1 LNFGLG
7 SNNTTTWTTEHVA
20 LIGVARLPT
29 IPVVEAKHVVPVLHG
44 FDLWDLWPVQ
54 TVDGR
59 TALFGGWSV
68 WMILSAP
75 MLPNPDDRH
84 DIARIRIVT
93 EKAGVWRDCGN
104 LFPDGHCP
112 GSREWAGSAL
122 YDPATSRLT
131 SFHTAAGRRG
141 AQPTFEQRI
150 FQSSASLRV
159 EMGMA
164 TTADWTAPVE
174 CFGSDGLH
182 YVHVDQVQGIPG
194 QIKGFRDPAHFRD
207 PSDGA
212 DYLFFTGSLASSK
225 SEWNGVIGVAQSTS
239 GSHDQWHLL
248 PPLISG
254 DGLNNEQERPHVIFR
269 DGLYYLFWSTQ
280 NKVFAPTGPK
290 GPTGLYGMVGTSILG
305 PYAPLNGTGLVAANP
320 VEEPLQ
326 TYSWWVT
333 DDLEVVGFIDLWG
346 LAGQSVTDN
355 PELRRRQFGGTPAPR
370 FQLALDGKTAQI
382 SGS

>member
-1 LNFGLG
+1 
-7 SNNTTTWTTEHVA
+7 
-20 LIGVARLPT
+20 
-29 IPVVEAKHVVPVLHG
+29 
-44 FDLWDLWPVQ
+44 
-54 TVDGR
+54 
-59 TALFGGWSV
+59 
-68 WMILSAP
+68 MILSAP
-75 MLPNPDDRH
+75 LLPNPDDRH

-93 EKAGVWRDCGN
+93 ERAGVWRDCGN

-122 YDPATSRLT
+122 YDPETARLT

-141 AQPTFEQRI
+141 ALPTFEQRI
-150 FQSSASLRV
+150 FQSSATLRV
-159 EMGMA
+159 ETGVA
-164 TTADWTAPVE
+164 TTADWTTPVE
-174 CFGSDGLH
+174 CFRSDGVH
-182 YVHVDQVQGIPG
+182 YVHVDQAEGVPG

-207 PSDGA
+207 PVDGA
-212 DYLFFTGSLASSK
+212 DYLLFTGSLLPSK

-239 GSHDQWHLL
+239 GSHHQWHLL

-280 NKVFAPTGPK
+280 KKVFAPTGPK

-320 VEEPLQ
+320 AEEPLQ

-333 DDLEVVGFIDLWG
+333 SDLEVVGFIDLWG
-346 LAGQSVTDN
+346 LGGQLVADN
-355 PELRRRQFGGTPAPR
+355 PALRRRQFGGTPAPR
-370 FQLALDGKTAQI
+370 FQLALDGETAHI
-382 SGS
+382 SAP